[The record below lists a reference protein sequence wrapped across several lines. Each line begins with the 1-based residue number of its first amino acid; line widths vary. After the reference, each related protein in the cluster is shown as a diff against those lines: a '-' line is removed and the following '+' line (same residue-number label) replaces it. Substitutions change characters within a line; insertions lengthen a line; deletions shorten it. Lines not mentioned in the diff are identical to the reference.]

1 MPDSGVDSE
10 RPCVGLYGP
19 TTAQLCGYLRPFS
32 TPVLKAVGSL
42 SVEGGAGH
50 ADDDSVGTMNF
61 DEACAVRT

>member
-1 MPDSGVDSE
+1 MAQQLRNCVDI
-10 RPCVGLYGP
+10 
-19 TTAQLCGYLRPFS
+19 CGHSQPLFS
-32 TPVLKAVGSL
+32 KRRSL